1 MPQTNIA
8 AAKRNAKKLGVEVK
22 PSKIGFKKSD
32 VFKNGEKVA
41 SIRDNRY
48 SDYLT
53 HKDEERKRLY
63 KQRHNA
69 DRKVKGSPGKCV
81 RQNEPLRPPTHVL
94 PHDDP

>member
-22 PSKIGFKKSD
+22 PSKIGFKKLD

-41 SIRDNRY
+41 SIGDTRY

-69 DRKVKGSPGKCV
+69 DRKVKGSPGYYAD
-81 RQNEPLRPPTHVL
+81 RILWT
-94 PHDDP
+94 

>member
-22 PSKIGFKKSD
+22 PSKIGFKKLD

-41 SIRDNRY
+41 SIGDTRY

-63 KQRHNA
+63 YLRAVEDDIWAN
-69 DRKVKGSPGKCV
+69 G
-81 RQNEPLRPPTHVL
+81 PLSVP
-94 PHDDP
+94 